1 MNTPTTQENGAQKPV
16 LRPHYITGGKNMEE
30 KKITLYDEN
39 IMLHKLA
46 TRFEIARD
54 YVINAIEHENYPT
67 IGREL
72 CVLMDIDYDEIKK
85 GV

>member
-1 MNTPTTQENGAQKPV
+1 
-16 LRPHYITGGKNMEE
+16 MEE

-39 IMLHKLA
+39 IKLYKVA

-54 YVINAIEHENYPT
+54 YVINAITHEAYPT

-72 CVLMDIDYDEIKK
+72 CVLMDIDYDEVKAK